1 MFEYGLE
8 YIRVDF
14 HLHTNKDKEFIYD
27 GEKNDFVKSYVN
39 ALKQSGIGIGVI
51 TNHKKFNKD
60 EYFSI

>member
-39 ALKQSGIGIGVI
+39 DLKQSCI
-51 TNHKKFNKD
+51 
-60 EYFSI
+60 